1 MTTRLIRL
9 SPAKAGEPDA
19 ERWPEGSVVWG
30 PQAERRRYLG
40 GDLVQSQG
48 GIEPALF
55 GPSRDRGS
63 GSCRFSG
70 SQGQRGVDIGIGG
83 SLIRAPSF
91 SDQRAPGPAVC
102 CDLCLPVRGT
112 AGS

>member
-19 ERWPEGSVVWG
+19 ERRPKGSVVRG
-30 PQAERRRYLG
+30 PQAERRRYLE

-70 SQGQRGVDIGIGG
+70 SRGQRGVDIRIGG
-83 SLIRAPSF
+83 SLSEH
-91 SDQRAPGPAVC
+91 PAFQISEP
-102 CDLCLPVRGT
+102 LALPCAVIS
-112 AGS
+112 ACP